1 MEGRN
6 EYKKGLWTVE
16 EDKILT
22 DYIRVHGKGKWN
34 RVAKV
39 TAGCICITVSCWQYI
54 GWSLIAGRVPGRTDN
69 QVKNHWNTHLSKKL
83 GVKKEKSR
91 VCASSPTLSKES
103 EESSTVP
110 SESNSRPPPN
120 CNGGAV
126 GIEVNESGSL
136 STMDFYNPQE
146 QQLWSSDEFDHNS
159 FWLSIIDD
167 LNLQVPNLM
176 ELTLDFV

>member
-1 MEGRN
+1 MEGRS

-39 TAGCICITVSCWQYI
+39 T
-54 GWSLIAGRVPGRTDN
+54 
-69 QVKNHWNTHLSKKL
+69 
-83 GVKKEKSR
+83 ESR
-91 VCASSPTLSKES
+91 
-103 EESSTVP
+103 ESSSVP

-126 GIEVNESGSL
+126 GFEVNGSGSL
-136 STMDFYNPQE
+136 STMDFYSPQE

-176 ELTLDFV
+176 ELTLDFI